1 MNTQQK
7 DRAPA
12 LLVRRCGESWN
23 WAVVE
28 ADGAIAAQ
36 GEAPDQDTAMSAAW
50 ATSRAKAEPG
60 GWDYPN
66 IIVGR
71 E

>member
-1 MNTQQK
+1 MDLPQN
-7 DRAPA
+7 DNGPA
-12 LLVRRCGESWN
+12 LLVRRCGERWN
-23 WAVVE
+23 WTVLE
-28 ADGAIAAQ
+28 ADGSVGAE
-36 GEAPDQDTAMSAAW
+36 GEAPNQDAAMAAAW
-50 ATSRAKAEPG
+50 ETSRAGAART

>member
-1 MNTQQK
+1 LNTQQK
-7 DRAPA
+7 DRVPA

-28 ADGAIAAQ
+28 ADGTVGAQ
-36 GEAPDQDTAMSAAW
+36 GEAPNQDAAMSAAW
-50 ATSRAKAEPG
+50 TTSRAKAEPG